1 MFETVVPEKF
11 EKRSRLISYE
21 ALPLSIAFHAVI
33 GLAALVAHVWTVQ
46 FPSQSPAQ
54 VMAFTIA
61 EIPPPPPP
69 PPPPPKAPTQQA
81 PVKVVKIDP
90 AEIVA
95 PTEIPEEIPQVVPQ
109 TIVAEAFDTSP
120 DGVEGGVVGG
130 DPYGVFGGVAGGDK
144 GGTIGGTMGG
154 IVAETNKV
162 IIERDKPLP
171 LYPLSQVYPTYPEE
185 ARLKGWED
193 TVVVRYVIGTNGRV
207 KEVAVLI
214 PSQRDLF
221 INPTLKAIK
230 AWRFRPLVKDGVRQ
244 EVVHELTIY
253 YRLVQEG

>member
-1 MFETVVPEKF
+1 MFETVAPEKF
-11 EKRSRLISYE
+11 VKRSRRASYE
-21 ALPLSIAFHAVI
+21 ALPLSIAFHAAI
-33 GLAALVAHVWTVQ
+33 AAAALVAHVWTIQ
-46 FPSQSPAQ
+46 FPMNSPAQ
-54 VMAFTIA
+54 VMSFSVA
-61 EIPPPPPP
+61 EVPPPPPP
-69 PPPPPKAPTQQA
+69 PPPPPKAAAQQA

-90 AEIVA
+90 ADIVA
-95 PTEIPEEIPQVVPQ
+95 PTEIPEEIPQVMPQ

-120 DGVEGGVVGG
+120 DGVEGGVPGG

-193 TVVVRYVIGTNGRV
+193 TVIVRYVIGTNGRV
-207 KEVAVLI
+207 KDVAVLV
-214 PSQRDLF
+214 PSQRELF
-221 INPTLKAIK
+221 INPTVKAIK

-244 EVVHELTIY
+244 EVIHELTIY